1 MIDETIL
8 ERLLLISDLDFN
20 YLISQ
25 GLIYG
30 FIISLTAGLFTLA
43 IYYAL
48 KFFFRI

>member
-1 MIDETIL
+1 MIDETII
-8 ERLLLISDLDFN
+8 ERVYLISDLDFTN
-20 YLISQ
+20 LINQ